1 MLCPKCH
8 HPETKVVDS
17 RPEREGRSI
26 RRRRVCE
33 NCEFRFSTSERLIT
47 GNFMVKKRDGA
58 LEPFS
63 AEKLENSIRVACG
76 KRPVSGE
83 QIAEM
88 VRELSENWAS
98 QQEVES
104 EAIGK
109 AVMEA
114 LKEIDHVAFIR
125 FASVYRQFKDV
136 DEFKREISG
145 LFEG

>member
-1 MLCPKCH
+1 
-8 HPETKVVDS
+8 
-17 RPEREGRSI
+17 
-26 RRRRVCE
+26 
-33 NCEFRFSTSERLIT
+33 
-47 GNFMVKKRDGA
+47 MVKKRDGA